1 MIDIFLSS
9 TIRCETVKNKRLK
22 IILGLCVCVK
32 LIIPV
37 NVEVGEDKV
46 ADSEAEHRKGNGE
59 AVEEAAGDLLV
70 VQAGDHQ
77 LRVQRRVETR
87 EVMIQLSV
95 SGGEFWR

>member
-22 IILGLCVCVK
+22 IILGLCVK

-46 ADSEAEHRKGNGE
+46 ADSEAEHRKGDGE

-95 SGGEFWR
+95 SGGEFWK

>member
-22 IILGLCVCVK
+22 IILGLCVK

-46 ADSEAEHRKGNGE
+46 ADCEAEHRKGDGE

-95 SGGEFWR
+95 SGGEFWK

>member
-1 MIDIFLSS
+1 MPL
-9 TIRCETVKNKRLK
+9 
-22 IILGLCVCVK
+22 CVK

-46 ADSEAEHRKGNGE
+46 ADCEAEHGEGDGE

-77 LRVQRRVETR
+77 LRVQGRVETR
-87 EVMIQLSV
+87 EVMIQLSE